1 MMITG
6 RPCERVLASANGKAV
21 AQKAHSAETR
31 PMIHW
36 VRPQPGQWFTSCS
49 R

>member
-1 MMITG
+1 MMIG
-6 RPCERVLASANGKAV
+6 PLCDRMLASASGSAV

-36 VRPQPGQWFTSCS
+36 VRPQPGQ
-49 R
+49 

>member
-1 MMITG
+1 MITG
-6 RPCERVLASANGKAV
+6 ALYDLMLASAKGSAV

-31 PMIHW
+31 PMIQC